1 MADLT
6 ALIFHDLVK
15 SSRLGQDRE
24 LMALLQSHSAA
35 DSELYKEV
43 NSLIEGLNLRE
54 FDTIPSTN
62 HEPVSQQK
70 SNGFGKSLGSDSQ
83 SIDTL
88 KVPPQEV
95 PKLTKTQRRMSFDL
109 MQIRPQ
115 SHLTPQTLLGKPP
128 QAVVSNVSV
137 ATIVTE
143 LEKKGYTPVASKSDK
158 NSFKDKIISYQ
169 NRLKLV
175 NQSRGRNGSEPKMD
189 AGARTE
195 YGQEHNKSNEHDKSN
210 SRDTETVIERPNMNS
225 KSLAARRVS
234 LVGDNLPLYIRK
246 QLHRTPDNLHRS
258 NSEDS
263 SVLHSPIA
271 TPKQN
276 MASSSVARNDVIVD
290 SPIDVRTSESEYL
303 QKNNDSESTDSY
315 LNGINDSAVS
325 DGDKEYILP
334 SSFNRFLDY
343 GDSKSLDSNESASE
357 EQEDDEDDYLFN
369 SQAIF

>member
-1 MADLT
+1 MTDLA
-6 ALIFHDLVK
+6 ALMFHDLVE

-43 NSLIEGLNLRE
+43 DSLIKDLNLQK
-54 FDTIPSTN
+54 FDELPSIN
-62 HEPVSQQK
+62 HDPVPQQE
-70 SNGFGKSLGSDSQ
+70 SSVFGKSLGSDSQ
-83 SIDTL
+83 STDTL

-95 PKLTKTQRRMSFDL
+95 PRLTKTQRRMSFDL

-115 SHLTPQTLLGKPP
+115 SHLSPQTLLGKPP
-128 QAVVSNVSV
+128 QAVVSNVNV

-143 LEKKGYTPVASKSDK
+143 LEKKGYTPVTSKGDK

-175 NQSRGRNGSEPKMD
+175 NRSRGRKRREPKVD
-189 AGARTE
+189 VSARRE
-195 YGQEHNKSNEHDKSN
+195 DDQEHDKSGT
-210 SRDTETVIERPNMNS
+210 RDTETVIERPNLNG

-234 LVGDNLPLYIRK
+234 LVGDNLPQYIRK
-246 QLHRTPDNLHRS
+246 QLHRTPDNLHRGY
-258 NSEDS
+258 SEES

-276 MASSSVARNDVIVD
+276 MASSSVARNDVIAD
-290 SPIDVRTSESEYL
+290 SPIDVRTSESDYL

-334 SSFNRFLDY
+334 SSFNKFLDY
-343 GDSKSLDSNESASE
+343 GDTKSLDSNESVSE
-357 EQEDDEDDYLFN
+357 DQEDDEDDYLFN